1 MVRQSIA
8 GRGEFMSDRY
18 QLENL
23 TRALFKA
30 RDANDAAATMAYFH
44 PDCIFQI
51 KGGASLSPFTH
62 KVFGKQAL
70 STVMEGLAA
79 TWDFS
84 AVEMTRT
91 LIDGDTVVVCR
102 KGGVVHVPSNS
113 RIDTE
118 WVDIFTVKEGLIV
131 AFDEFVD
138 TQLVAEVVGKT

>member
-1 MVRQSIA
+1 
-8 GRGEFMSDRY
+8 MSDRY

-23 TRALFKA
+23 ARALFRA

-51 KGGASLSPFTH
+51 KGGPSLSPFTH

-70 STVMEGLAA
+70 SNVMAALAA

-84 AVEMTRT
+84 GVETART
-91 LIDGDTVVVCR
+91 LIDGDTVVVR
-102 KGGVVHVPSNS
+102 RRGGVVHVPSNT

-118 WVDIFTVKEGLIV
+118 WVDIFTVKDGLV
-131 AFDEFVD
+131 VEFDEFVD
-138 TQLVAEVVGKT
+138 TQLVAEVVGKK